1 MQHKRHRFPW
11 AMNEINRLHNEYE
24 IKQLTIQQIA
34 QLHERSV
41 YAILNK
47 LQDEE
52 IIDKSWK
59 GVRGWSWSDN
69 YNTPSREC
77 ATSVPYSRCVL
88 RSDTLRT
95 LSATSQPLPTLDLQ
109 PYVFFDQDRN
119 NVDSDSDY
127 EPSDDEND
135 DDYEPYNKL
144 TIFNLVRSVV
154 TRMSQLAS
162 VAAPKKNTKVSRN
175 QYI

>member
-24 IKQLTIQQIA
+24 IKELTIQQIA
-34 QLHERSV
+34 QLHDRTI

-59 GVRGWSWSDN
+59 GVRGWSWPDN
-69 YNTPSREC
+69 SNTNVNANANAKSK
-77 ATSVPYSRCVL
+77 
-88 RSDTLRT
+88 
-95 LSATSQPLPTLDLQ
+95 PTLDLQ
-109 PYVFFDQDRN
+109 PSVFFDQHRVN
-119 NVDSDSDY
+119 EDSDSDY

-135 DDYEPYNKL
+135 DDYEPYNKN
-144 TIFNLVRSVV
+144 TIFNQVRSVM
-154 TRMSQLAS
+154 TRMSQLATTTT
-162 VAAPKKNTKVSRN
+162 PKKNTKVSRN
-175 QYI
+175 NYI

>member
-24 IKQLTIQQIA
+24 IKELTIQQIA
-34 QLHERSV
+34 QLHDRTI

-59 GVRGWSWSDN
+59 GVRGWSWPDN
-69 YNTPSREC
+69 YNTDVNANANTKS
-77 ATSVPYSRCVL
+77 T
-88 RSDTLRT
+88 
-95 LSATSQPLPTLDLQ
+95 PTLDLQ
-109 PYVFFDQDRN
+109 PSVFFDQHRVN
-119 NVDSDSDY
+119 EDSDSDY
-127 EPSDDEND
+127 EPSDDETD

-144 TIFNLVRSVV
+144 TIFNQVRSVV

-162 VAAPKKNTKVSRN
+162 KKNTKVSRN
-175 QYI
+175 NYI

>member
-24 IKQLTIQQIA
+24 IKELTIQQIA
-34 QLHERSV
+34 QLHDRTI

-59 GVRGWSWSDN
+59 GVRGWSWPDN
-69 YNTPSREC
+69 SNTNVNAKS
-77 ATSVPYSRCVL
+77 T
-88 RSDTLRT
+88 
-95 LSATSQPLPTLDLQ
+95 PTLDLQ
-109 PYVFFDQDRN
+109 PSVFFDQHRVN
-119 NVDSDSDY
+119 EDSDSDY

-135 DDYEPYNKL
+135 DDYEPYNKH
-144 TIFNLVRSVV
+144 TIFNQVRSVM
-154 TRMSQLAS
+154 TRMSQLATTTT
-162 VAAPKKNTKVSRN
+162 PKKIQRYQEIITSN
-175 QYI
+175 

>member
-24 IKQLTIQQIA
+24 IKELTIQQIA
-34 QLHERSV
+34 QLHDRTI

-59 GVRGWSWSDN
+59 GVRGWSWPDN
-69 YNTPSREC
+69 YNTDVNAKS
-77 ATSVPYSRCVL
+77 T
-88 RSDTLRT
+88 
-95 LSATSQPLPTLDLQ
+95 PTLNLQ
-109 PYVFFDQDRN
+109 PSVFFDQHRVN
-119 NVDSDSDY
+119 EDSDSDY

-135 DDYEPYNKL
+135 DDYEPYNKH
-144 TIFNLVRSVV
+144 TIFNQVRSVM
-154 TRMSQLAS
+154 TRMSQLATTTT
-162 VAAPKKNTKVSRN
+162 PKKNTKVSRN
-175 QYI
+175 NYI

>member
-59 GVRGWSWSDN
+59 GVRGWSWPDN
-69 YNTPSREC
+69 SNTNVNAKS
-77 ATSVPYSRCVL
+77 T
-88 RSDTLRT
+88 
-95 LSATSQPLPTLDLQ
+95 PTLDLQ
-109 PYVFFDQDRN
+109 PSVFFDQHRVN
-119 NVDSDSDY
+119 EDSDSDY

-135 DDYEPYNKL
+135 DDYEPYNKH
-144 TIFNLVRSVV
+144 TIFNQVRSVM
-154 TRMSQLAS
+154 TRMSQLATTTT
-162 VAAPKKNTKVSRN
+162 PKKNTKVSRN
-175 QYI
+175 NYI

>member
-24 IKQLTIQQIA
+24 IKELTIQQIA
-34 QLHERSV
+34 QLHDRTI

-59 GVRGWSWSDN
+59 GVRGWSWPDN
-69 YNTPSREC
+69 SNTNVNAKS
-77 ATSVPYSRCVL
+77 T
-88 RSDTLRT
+88 
-95 LSATSQPLPTLDLQ
+95 PTLDLQ
-109 PYVFFDQDRN
+109 PSVFFDQHRVN
-119 NVDSDSDY
+119 EDSDSDY

-135 DDYEPYNKL
+135 DDYEPYNKN
-144 TIFNLVRSVV
+144 TIFNQVRSVM
-154 TRMSQLAS
+154 TRMSQLATTTT
-162 VAAPKKNTKVSRN
+162 PKKNTKVSRN
-175 QYI
+175 NYI

>member
-24 IKQLTIQQIA
+24 IKELTIQQIA
-34 QLHERSV
+34 QLHDRTI

-59 GVRGWSWSDN
+59 GVRGWSWPDN
-69 YNTPSREC
+69 SNTNVNAKS
-77 ATSVPYSRCVL
+77 T
-88 RSDTLRT
+88 
-95 LSATSQPLPTLDLQ
+95 PTLDLQ
-109 PYVFFDQDRN
+109 PSVFFDQHRVN
-119 NVDSDSDY
+119 EDSDSDY

-135 DDYEPYNKL
+135 DDYEPYNKH
-144 TIFNLVRSVV
+144 TIFNQVRSVM
-154 TRMSQLAS
+154 TRMSQLATTTT
-162 VAAPKKNTKVSRN
+162 PKKNTKVSRN
-175 QYI
+175 NYI